1 MGIVMPGSSGVAE
14 PAIFAAGLR
23 NPRHSESTENTDHR
37 REATSTTSD
46 LKQDKGAGVSESRF
60 LSHSVGFV
68 RAALPRSRFRSSPF
82 GRFKDF
88 RKRRAG
94 RIHRTLRPLRGIAAE
109 PQEPTA
115 CILLRMQSGPLSC
128 RSEGQVGEPVEA
140 QNALL
145 IQKSTEVSL
154 KIRPAQGKA
163 NSRTNMNHDAAEHKS
178 LDQIAITLLEQLGCC
193 GGVCP
198 DSTPLPSVESVMT
211 IVHDIREL
219 LFPGVHGN
227 RRLQPGAA
235 AREYVASLTRIQSRL
250 RIEISR
256 ALVHSRQVQLRL
268 HNGVDAVSL
277 APSASALTDRFLSRL
292 PMLQQMLSSDVDAA
306 FNGDPAAK
314 TPEEIVLCYPGI
326 EAITVYRIAHELLI
340 LGVPYLPR
348 IMTEWAHR
356 ETGID
361 IHPGSRIGEAFFVD
375 HGTGVVIGETCEI
388 GSNVTLYQG
397 VTLGAW
403 SFPRDDDGNL
413 IRGTKRH
420 PTLEDRVTVYSN
432 ATILGGT
439 TVIGAG
445 SHVGSS
451 VTLSRSIPAN
461 TIVTIEKPSLRF
473 REAA

>member
-1 MGIVMPGSSGVAE
+1 MSQ
-14 PAIFAAGLR
+14 
-23 NPRHSESTENTDHR
+23 N
-37 REATSTTSD
+37 
-46 LKQDKGAGVSESRF
+46 
-60 LSHSVGFV
+60 
-68 RAALPRSRFRSSPF
+68 
-82 GRFKDF
+82 
-88 RKRRAG
+88 
-94 RIHRTLRPLRGIAAE
+94 AAE
-109 PQEPTA
+109 Q
-115 CILLRMQSGPLSC
+115 
-128 RSEGQVGEPVEA
+128 RSLE
-140 QNALL
+140 
-145 IQKSTEVSL
+145 
-154 KIRPAQGKA
+154 
-163 NSRTNMNHDAAEHKS
+163 
-178 LDQIAITLLEQLGCC
+178 QIANTLLEQLGCC

-198 DSTPLPSVESVMT
+198 ESTPLPSVDSVMAV
-211 IVHDIREL
+211 VHDIREL

-227 RRLQPGAA
+227 RWLQPGAA
-235 AREYVASLTRIQSRL
+235 TSEYLASLARIQSRL

-256 ALVHSRQVQLRL
+256 ALVHSRQAQLRL
-268 HNGVDAVSL
+268 HYEYEAVS
-277 APSASALTDRFLSRL
+277 AASAASILTDRFLNRL
-292 PMLQQMLSSDVDAA
+292 PELQHILNSDVAAA

-326 EAITVYRIAHELLI
+326 EAITIYRIAHELLT

-356 ETGID
+356 DTGID
-361 IHPGSRIGEAFFVD
+361 IHPGALIGPAFFID

-388 GSNVTLYQG
+388 GASVTLYQG

-403 SFPRDDDGNL
+403 SFPRDEDGQL

-420 PTLEDRVTVYSN
+420 PTLEDRVTIYSN

-445 SHVGSS
+445 SQIGSS

>member
-1 MGIVMPGSSGVAE
+1 MRLCRLCLE
-14 PAIFAAGLR
+14 YDLR
-23 NPRHSESTENTDHR
+23 HGNR
-37 REATSTTSD
+37 
-46 LKQDKGAGVSESRF
+46 L
-60 LSHSVGFV
+60 
-68 RAALPRSRFRSSPF
+68 
-82 GRFKDF
+82 
-88 RKRRAG
+88 
-94 RIHRTLRPLRGIAAE
+94 
-109 PQEPTA
+109 
-115 CILLRMQSGPLSC
+115 
-128 RSEGQVGEPVEA
+128 
-140 QNALL
+140 NALFWTFRTGCVPADL
-145 IQKSTEVSL
+145 EDNELERASARLGRGHWPVSL
-154 KIRPAQGKA
+154 DCASGRCLTAAIHFHPQRIQMS
-163 NSRTNMNHDAAEHKS
+163 NDASELQS
-178 LDQIAITLLEQLGCC
+178 LDHVAMTLLEQLGCC
-193 GGVCP
+193 GGMCP
-198 DSTPLPSVESVMT
+198 ETTPLPSVDRVMAV
-211 IVHDIREL
+211 VHDIREL

-227 RRLQPGAA
+227 RRLLAGSAGT
-235 AREYVASLTRIQSRL
+235 EYLTSLTRIQSRL

-256 ALVHSRQVQLRL
+256 AIVHSRQIQLRL

-292 PMLQQMLSSDVDAA
+292 PALQAMLNRDVDAA

-314 TPEEIVLCYPGI
+314 TRDEIVLCYPGI
-326 EAITVYRIAHELLI
+326 EAITIYRIAHELLT

-361 IHPGSRIGEAFFVD
+361 IHPGARIGSAFFID

-388 GSNVTLYQG
+388 GSSVTLYQG

-403 SFPRDDDGNL
+403 SFPRDEDGNL

-451 VTLSRSIPAN
+451 VTLSRSIPPN

>member
-1 MGIVMPGSSGVAE
+1 M
-14 PAIFAAGLR
+14 
-23 NPRHSESTENTDHR
+23 HD
-37 REATSTTSD
+37 
-46 LKQDKGAGVSESRF
+46 
-60 LSHSVGFV
+60 
-68 RAALPRSRFRSSPF
+68 
-82 GRFKDF
+82 
-88 RKRRAG
+88 
-94 RIHRTLRPLRGIAAE
+94 
-109 PQEPTA
+109 
-115 CILLRMQSGPLSC
+115 
-128 RSEGQVGEPVEA
+128 
-140 QNALL
+140 
-145 IQKSTEVSL
+145 
-154 KIRPAQGKA
+154 
-163 NSRTNMNHDAAEHKS
+163 DAAELRS
-178 LDQIAITLLEQLGCC
+178 LDQVANTLLEQLGCC

-198 DSTPLPSVESVMT
+198 ETTPLPSVEGVMS
-211 IVHDIREL
+211 IVNDIRDL
-219 LFPGVHGN
+219 LFPGVHRT
-227 RRLQPGAA
+227 RRMQPGSAISEYQSML
-235 AREYVASLTRIQSRL
+235 ARVESRL

-268 HNGVDAVSL
+268 HNGVDSHCSGPAASSL
-277 APSASALTDRFLSRL
+277 AERFLNRL
-292 PMLQQMLSSDVDAA
+292 PGLQQRLSTDVDAA

-314 TPEEIVLCYPGI
+314 SREEIVLCYPGI
-326 EAITVYRIAHELLI
+326 EAITVYRIAHELLT

-361 IHPGSRIGEAFFVD
+361 IHPGAKIGASFFID

-388 GSNVTLYQG
+388 GANVTLYQG

-403 SFPRDDDGNL
+403 SFPRDEDGNL

-445 SHVGSS
+445 SQVGSS
-451 VTLSRSIPAN
+451 VTLNRSIPAN